1 MYLSGR
7 SVSVWLRAFCAMK
20 CATRRADQKGLVVE
34 EHSGGLRSRNTDA
47 SRVSCGGGGG
57 NNGAGSGGAGGGGAG
72 NTGGTDT
79 AGTVNTGGG
88 GGGAGNNNSGT
99 YVAGAGGSGKAW
111 FVYEI

>member
-1 MYLSGR
+1 MCLSGR

-20 CATRRADQKGLVVE
+20 CATRRADQKGLIVE

-57 NNGAGSGGAGGGGAG
+57 NNGAGGGGAG
-72 NTGGTDT
+72 NTGETDT

-99 YVAGAGGSGKAW
+99 YVGGAGGSGKAW